1 MIYSRKGCVIIVCQ
15 QLHMGMVHTIAQLA
29 LLFNRLLCRVMAI
42 VAISGVCCFDNVM
55 LVGKYHILPCYET
68 EHQRPG
74 AKYMVGTSFQNKLLL
89 NYMAKVI
96 NKCLNIFLKRNNVVN
111 WM

>member
-1 MIYSRKGCVIIVCQ
+1 
-15 QLHMGMVHTIAQLA
+15 MGMVHTITQLA
-29 LLFNRLLCRVMAI
+29 LLFNRLLCCVMAI
-42 VAISGVCCFDNVM
+42 VAISRMCCFDNVM

-74 AKYMVGTSFQNKLLL
+74 AKYMVGTSFQNKLML
-89 NYMAKVI
+89 NYKAKVI

-111 WM
+111 WL